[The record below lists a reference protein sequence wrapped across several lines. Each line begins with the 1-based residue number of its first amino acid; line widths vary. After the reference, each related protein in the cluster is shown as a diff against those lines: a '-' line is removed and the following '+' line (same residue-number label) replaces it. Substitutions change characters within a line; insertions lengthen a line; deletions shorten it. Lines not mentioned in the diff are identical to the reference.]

1 MGITILIPTLIVVVI
16 GGLGSL
22 EGAIAGSLIIGF
34 LETFGAVLLPSLSA
48 VLTYILL
55 AVILVLR
62 PQGLIPARG

>member
-55 AVILVLR
+55 AVILVWR